1 MQGNRFSRGRRRGV
15 ESHNISIPPHNQYC
29 ESRQMEA
36 PVGAAYG
43 PLTFPG
49 NVPLMNS
56 NGPLGLPWQPSNVMP
71 FPVPNHWNIVQPGA
85 SNSDTGL
92 RQSRARSRYGRVPT
106 RAKQNDYAQH
116 FIDTGA
122 RPQNFIRNADM
133 SVVAEE
139 YPQLKELMKI
149 KDELNAQ
156 RSFNPVYLKCDLRET
171 VLSPQLFG
179 TKFDAILIDPPMEEY
194 VRRAPGVLD
203 PEDYWTWEEIR
214 SLRIEVLS

>member
-1 MQGNRFSRGRRRGV
+1 
-15 ESHNISIPPHNQYC
+15 
-29 ESRQMEA
+29 
-36 PVGAAYG
+36 
-43 PLTFPG
+43 
-49 NVPLMNS
+49 
-56 NGPLGLPWQPSNVMP
+56 
-71 FPVPNHWNIVQPGA
+71 
-85 SNSDTGL
+85 
-92 RQSRARSRYGRVPT
+92 
-106 RAKQNDYAQH
+106 
-116 FIDTGA
+116 
-122 RPQNFIRNADM
+122 M

-214 SLRIEVLS
+214 SLRIEDIADSHSFVFLWVGSVEGLEEGRLCFKKWGFRRVEDICWLKTNHENTAASETAINDRGALFKRTKEHCLMGIKNTIPPHLMHPNIDVDVIVTEEPPYGLYFYHQKS